1 MVSPPDEFV
10 SSGGDDDRG
19 EQERQ
24 RSFQVTTAI
33 MITVGVALVFVLVL
47 LAACVAAALSSPALQ
62 QIGELPEDFLPL
74 DYRQSQLM
82 DRYIQKAETHRAA
95 G

>member
-1 MVSPPDEFV
+1 
-10 SSGGDDDRG
+10 
-19 EQERQ
+19 
-24 RSFQVTTAI
+24 
-33 MITVGVALVFVLVL
+33 MITVGVAVLFVLVL

-82 DRYIQKAETHRAA
+82 DRSVDTGQWTGHWTVER
-95 G
+95 